1 MNIASS
7 QIFAPLGT
15 ITKSQAAIDLST
27 LSDGTSD
34 YSFSASRIADY
45 MLQDQSGKILQ
56 KKFRV
61 QICLKRKINKSEN
74 VKICWNDSDKKA
86 HFGNV
91 VRCGSIWTCPVCA
104 KKITEKRREELS
116 IANELWKFGVAIK
129 TFNFKTVPF
138 YSELKEL
145 KKTFVGP
152 IRPDINYFRGYT
164 YLITLTNPHY
174 ANDNLENLRLKQ
186 KNAMVDF
193 FGHRFGKSIFK
204 RMGKHYHITNYEV
217 TYGQNGWHPHH
228 HILVFSDRYLSIHE
242 FSEIHTDLSNH
253 WANCIS
259 KSGLRNLK
267 DNEKSIACDLQDG
280 TYADQ
285 YIAKWG
291 IEHELTKGHIKKGK
305 EGGLTP
311 FDLLRLSFEDKPIK
325 SSYFNLFTGQQV
337 NQEKKPSEL
346 FKEFAYA
353 FKGAI
358 QLSWSRGLK
367 DVFGLRDIQDSEI
380 MDEVTEEAVLLTTLE
395 DIVFWLICKYKK
407 RAQFLDCI
415 TRDKLSGCLGN
426 GSAELLISELS
437 QYEISILEEINN
449 IDFIVPK
456 LIDEVPPVISNF
468 SLF

>member
-1 MNIASS
+1 MNSTSS
-7 QIFAPLGT
+7 QILGSLGT
-15 ITKSQAAIDLST
+15 ITKTPSAIDLSPLT
-27 LSDGTSD
+27 GGTPVFS
-34 YSFSASRIADY
+34 YSASRIADY

-74 VKICWNDSDKKA
+74 VKVCWNDSDKKA

-91 VRCGSIWTCPVCA
+91 IRCGSIWVCPVCA

-116 IANELWKFGVAIK
+116 IANQLWKSGVAIK
-129 TFNFKTVPF
+129 TFDFKSVPF
-138 YSELKEL
+138 YSDLKAL

-152 IRPDINYFRGYT
+152 IIPDLNYVRGYT

-174 ANDNLENLRLKQ
+174 ANDHLDDLRLKQ
-186 KNAMVDF
+186 KTAIHSF
-193 FGHRFGKSIFK
+193 FSDRLGKSIFV
-204 RMGKHYHITNYEV
+204 RMGRRYHITNYEV

-228 HILVFSDRYLSIHE
+228 HILVFSDRYLSVHD
-242 FSEIHTDLSNH
+242 FSEIHNDLSDH
-253 WANCIS
+253 WSNCIS
-259 KSGLRNLK
+259 KAGLRNLK
-267 DNEKSIACDLQDG
+267 DTEKFIACDLQDG

-285 YIAKWG
+285 YLAKWG

-325 SSYFNLFTGQQV
+325 SSYFNLFTGEFVQ
-337 NQEKKPSEL
+337 QEKKPSEL

-358 QLSWSRGLK
+358 QLSWARGLK
-367 DVFGLRDIQDSEI
+367 DVFGMRDIQDSEI
-380 MDEVTEEAVLLTTLE
+380 MDEVTEEAVILTTLE
-395 DIVFWLICKYKK
+395 DLVFYLICKYKK

-415 TRDKLSGCLGN
+415 TKDKLSGSLGN

-437 QYEISILEEINN
+437 LLEISIFEEIHLNE
-449 IDFIVPK
+449 
-456 LIDEVPPVISNF
+456 LPPVAK
-468 SLF
+468 LL